1 MMNRTI
7 VGWIVLWMAAAT
19 ICIAQPGGSG
29 RSRFSSSRSGPPSEA
44 AASSQNDSRATPSEG
59 GESSES
65 GASSGPSATR
75 DSVIMNLSKGVEIT
89 QIVTF
94 ISEQTRKPVIKEPSV
109 QGRVTVYSAERLP
122 RAEALQV
129 IYDAL
134 ELQGIAVIETPRD
147 IQLVPANMAQTMR
160 VQTLK
165 NDETATSITN
175 RMQMVQKIFNIKVA
189 SPSRLQT
196 LLTPLMSKQGSISS
210 DERSKTL
217 VVTDMAAN
225 VARFERLIES
235 FDRQEAGESILK
247 IVRLKYANADEITD
261 LITTIVAANVGGT
274 PSVSSSR
281 YGGGGGGDEHSS
293 FMRRYGSSSQI
304 RVVNDVLI
312 IADVRTNWLIL
323 AGQPEKIQHIENLVA
338 QFDVPSRLEIQR
350 VLGPDESAST
360 IPLRNELIQKIFKL
374 KIAQPRSIQ
383 QSIQPLISRQGSTTV
398 DDRTRSLILT
408 DTAANVARLEQII
421 QSLDREDAGENILK
435 IVKLTNANAE
445 DITDVISTVAAA
457 SAGSTPPG
465 GSMRYGGG
473 GGGDEYSSSYY
484 YSRRYSAASQIRMVN
499 DVMILADSRT
509 NWLILVG
516 RPDRVERIEK
526 LVAEFDV
533 PARTDI
539 RRVLGPD
546 ESASSLPLRNELIQK
561 IFKLKLAQPRS
572 VQMAIQPLL
581 SRQGNIAVDER
592 TRTVILTDT
601 VANVIRFEQI
611 IEGMDRLDIGQ
622 MDVKIFKLQ
631 YAYAD
636 ELADLVAMMAVAG
649 ETGMMPVSQRSGYYG
664 GDEYYGRRSFYGG
677 YGRSSGGRMAGDMV
691 VIPDVRTNWLI
702 VVGPPDK
709 IARVEQIV
717 TEMDNPGRSDVKL
730 HIVDIKY
737 ADAFDLALDIRD
749 MMMRKLARE
758 RQEIFDM
765 RSNQRGNQIMVL
777 ATPPTFEMV
786 KQMIEAMDTTQS
798 VQRESRTYELKYMD
812 ANDMA
817 DQLNQLY
824 QEEFRGFGFFGGFGG
839 GFGRGGG
846 RGRSEARFVP
856 SVRTN
861 SIMVIADPTEYE
873 FIERMIKE
881 LDVEIPE
888 ENLAP
893 RVYHI
898 VHTDASDMVS
908 VLTEL
913 FEGGAARRPGTQE
926 LFTWRPRMTTSRP
939 GEIGALY
946 GKVRFVVYRA
956 TNSIVAITNNP
967 QNFGVIESLIR
978 ELDVMNPE
986 ATNMLVIQ
994 VQHADVA
1001 QLANNLNNLLSEGAV
1016 SRAAS
1021 QSSQQGR
1028 SSSQQQGQQ
1037 QQGQA
1042 GRLVEDTRPTVDVV
1056 FPWQSAGARQGTPG
1070 RPGLEERPI
1079 NNLIG
1084 LVRIVP
1090 DIRSQKLIIAAPSIY
1105 FESIQQL
1112 VADLDKPEPQV
1123 QLETYIIRVESE
1135 GSRRLGWRWTPDA
1148 RTISGDELDN
1158 AFLALSHMGFIDSYG
1173 SNNANAGTVAN
1184 PAPANIDYS
1193 RSLRDTFYNSSTN
1206 YSGTL
1211 SPGKGVFS
1219 ADVNIALLIQL
1230 LIKNRNASVAAH
1242 PQITVNN
1249 NEMGAVFVGE
1259 SVPFE
1264 VSAQGSAEGT
1274 SLRTNVEYRDVGTR
1288 LEITPQIN
1296 KQGRVVLKI
1305 YVENSRR
1312 KPELLN
1318 GRALTELQ
1326 TYETKLTVESG
1337 QTAWLGGLTERWQD
1351 DTIRRVPVLGY
1362 IPVLEFFFSKSDKV
1376 TRESNIYAFII
1387 PQVLETAEQQ
1397 AAQYQRAKAEIDA
1410 YWKEYES
1417 KVKLD
1422 MPPARLNPTTGTLTS
1437 EPTEEKKSE

>member
-1 MMNRTI
+1 MANRATI
-7 VGWIVLWMAAAT
+7 AWVVIWMAAAA
-19 ICIAQPGGSG
+19 ICIGQPGGAG
-29 RSRFSSSRSGPPSEA
+29 RSRFSSNKGGQPFGS
-44 AASSQNDSRATPSEG
+44 ASISQNARETSENTEPS
-59 GESSES
+59 S
-65 GASSGPSATR
+65 PSAPSVIR
-75 DSVIMNLSKGVEIT
+75 DAVIMNLSKGVEIT

-165 NDETATSITN
+165 NDESATSITN

-217 VVTDMAAN
+217 VVTDLAAN

-261 LITTIVAANVGGT
+261 LITTIVAANIGGSPT
-274 PSVSSSR
+274 VSTSRFGGSS
-281 YGGGGGGDEHSS
+281 DDHSS
-293 FMRRYGSSSQI
+293 LARRYGSSSQI

-338 QFDVPSRLEIQR
+338 QFDVPSRMEIQK

-383 QSIQPLISRQGSTTV
+383 QSIQPLISRQGTLSV

-421 QSLDREDAGENILK
+421 ASLDREDAGENILK
-435 IVKLTNANAE
+435 IIKLTNANAE
-445 DITDVISTVAAA
+445 EITDVISTVAAV
-457 SAGSTPPG
+457 SSGSTPPS
-465 GSMRYGGG
+465 GSMRYGGSG
-473 GGGDEYSSSYY
+473 EEYSSSYSY
-484 YSRRYSAASQIRMVN
+484 YSRRYSAASQVRMVN
-499 DVMILADSRT
+499 DVMILADPRT
-509 NWLILVG
+509 NWLVLVG

-539 RRVLGPD
+539 RQVLGPN
-546 ESASSLPLRNELIQK
+546 ESATSLPLRNELIQK

-581 SRQGNIAVDER
+581 GRQGNISVDER

-631 YAYAD
+631 YAYAE

-649 ETGMMPVSQRSGYYG
+649 ETGMLPISQRSGGYYG
-664 GDEYYGRRSFYGG
+664 GDDYYSRRSYSGYGG

-777 ATPPTFEMV
+777 ATPTTFEMV
-786 KQMIEAMDTTQS
+786 KQMIDAMDTTQS

-861 SIMVIADPTEYE
+861 SIMVIADPNEYE

-913 FEGGAARRPGTQE
+913 FEGGTARRPGTTD
-926 LFTWRPRMTTSRP
+926 LFTWRPRTTSSRP

-967 QNFGVIESLIR
+967 QNFSVIEGLIR

-1028 SSSQQQGQQ
+1028 SSSSQQQGQQ
-1037 QQGQA
+1037 QGQT
-1042 GRLVEDTRPTVDVV
+1042 GRLVEDTRPAVDVV
-1056 FPWQSAGARQGTPG
+1056 FPWQSAGARPGTSG
-1070 RPGLEERPI
+1070 RPGMEERPI

-1173 SNNANAGTVAN
+1173 SNNANAGTLAN

-1219 ADVNIALLIQL
+1219 ADVNVALLIQL
-1230 LIKNRNASVAAH
+1230 LIKNRNASIAAH

-1362 IPVLEFFFSKSDKV
+1362 IPILEFFFSKSDKV

-1397 AAQYQRAKAEIDA
+1397 AAQYQRAKSEIDA

-1422 MPPARLNPTTGTLTS
+1422 MPPVNVRPSSGTLTTQP
-1437 EPTEEKKSE
+1437 EEEKKSE